1 MLYLPEKTG
10 ENEQISN
17 MVEKSGGEPRS
28 RRTVPALVRASPQ
41 DGRAGQT
48 AKDGNH
54 TKTNGNTFQ
63 QPKRCFGAAEREPL
77 DGRSPKSK
85 HRLDAAE
92 RRYTGR
98 TGRVPRQGW
107 LPTDG

>member
-17 MVEKSGGEPRS
+17 MVAKSGGEPRS
-28 RRTVPALVRASPQ
+28 RSTASALVRASPQ

-54 TKTNGNTFQ
+54 TKTNGNPF
-63 QPKRCFGAAEREPL
+63 KRPHKRPWG
-77 DGRSPKSK
+77 G
-85 HRLDAAE
+85 
-92 RRYTGR
+92 
-98 TGRVPRQGW
+98 
-107 LPTDG
+107 